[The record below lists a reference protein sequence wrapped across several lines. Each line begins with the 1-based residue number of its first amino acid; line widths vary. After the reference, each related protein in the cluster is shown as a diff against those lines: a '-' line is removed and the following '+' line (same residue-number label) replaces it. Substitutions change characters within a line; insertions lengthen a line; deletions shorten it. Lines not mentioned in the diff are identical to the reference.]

1 MFIKVKISLDSG
13 RIHFPTPLF
22 IFVTVFFF
30 SKIYATFVKRHVRIM
45 NARLEQFLAAEN
57 ISQAQ
62 FAETLG
68 VARASI
74 SHILAGRNKPGYDFI
89 SSLMLHYPRL
99 NMDWLFFG
107 KGKMYKEPATAVQSP
122 AIVVE
127 PEENTLF
134 SDVVETPDSAPQN
147 EESAPVPAKETE
159 IPDSP
164 KDNVQAASSGRKI
177 SRIVVFYDDNTFAEL
192 S

>member
-1 MFIKVKISLDSG
+1 
-13 RIHFPTPLF
+13 
-22 IFVTVFFF
+22 
-30 SKIYATFVKRHVRIM
+30 M

-107 KGKMYKEPATAVQSP
+107 KGKMYKDPAAAVQSP
-122 AIVVE
+122 AIVAD

-134 SDVVETPDSAPQN
+134 SDVEENPDTAPQN

-164 KDNVQAASSGRKI
+164 KDNVQSASSGRKI

>member
-1 MFIKVKISLDSG
+1 MN
-13 RIHFPTPLF
+13 
-22 IFVTVFFF
+22 
-30 SKIYATFVKRHVRIM
+30 KR
-45 NARLEQFLAAEN
+45 LLQFLSVEN
-57 ISQAQ
+57 ISQTQ
-62 FAETLG
+62 FADTIH
-68 VARASI
+68 VARASV

-122 AIVVE
+122 AIIAD
-127 PEENTLF
+127 PEENSLF
-134 SDVVETPDSAPQN
+134 SDMEESSETAPQN

-159 IPDSP
+159 IPDST
-164 KDNVQAASSGRKI
+164 KDNVQSASSGRKI